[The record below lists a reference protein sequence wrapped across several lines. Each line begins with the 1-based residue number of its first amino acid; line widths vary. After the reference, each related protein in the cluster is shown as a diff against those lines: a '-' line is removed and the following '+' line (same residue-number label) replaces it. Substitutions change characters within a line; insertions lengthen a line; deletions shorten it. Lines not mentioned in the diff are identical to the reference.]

1 MYRDRRGSCPFDCWC
16 LLPAS
21 SIINCHFKVVYKNVI
36 ARRKGNKCLQVNLF
50 SAKRFCVCCFSQCF
64 RDTVIFVVSFFFW
77 IFFQC
82 SILKS
87 VYFEKYFPWVSSGN
101 AAGPTVSDTFALL
114 QDPPSKRQKE
124 NSKKLTD
131 ESIRWLIFLM
141 ENLKAMRCVRPEVAL
156 LVPNSWFVC
165 HALAWWSW
173 FGPASWI
180 LKLHQILHNL
190 LFLGNFV
197 SRFLHLLQV
206 SYCYLLLSP
215 RSKLSSQ

>member
-1 MYRDRRGSCPFDCWC
+1 
-16 LLPAS
+16 
-21 SIINCHFKVVYKNVI
+21 
-36 ARRKGNKCLQVNLF
+36 
-50 SAKRFCVCCFSQCF
+50 
-64 RDTVIFVVSFFFW
+64 
-77 IFFQC
+77 
-82 SILKS
+82 
-87 VYFEKYFPWVSSGN
+87 
-101 AAGPTVSDTFALL
+101 
-114 QDPPSKRQKE
+114 
-124 NSKKLTD
+124 
-131 ESIRWLIFLM
+131 M

-156 LVPNSWFVC
+156 LAPNSWFVC

-215 RSKLSSQ
+215 RSELAQQSVDWQRNSTSIREIYWSHCFLKNCIFNVFLTNTGNARHHTKFEDPQENIIMRNFIKETQFGFQGEINFPAFHLLQVEYFKKSLGHWSFCDDNSKPRLCGYIL